1 MTTSALASLRI
12 WGTVTSPFVRR
23 VRIVALE
30 LGVEHQLVD
39 TNGDDGQRE
48 LRSRSP
54 IWKVPIAEVS
64 GARELPDATLV
75 FDSHAIT
82 ELLLQRAGAD
92 APLRAP
98 ASWQHDAAV
107 AIDERNAVAVIDA
120 ALESLI
126 NVFYVG
132 RDGLDVEGS
141 AYLIKQRE
149 RAAAA
154 LAWLDARIDARGRPC
169 ATPRGADADRL
180 GLPEIALVTA
190 LGWMRFRDTYPIE
203 RHPRLARCLAE
214 LDERPSFAATR
225 PFAAR

>member
-1 MTTSALASLRI
+1 MTTSLRV

-30 LGVEHQLVD
+30 LGMEHELVD

-64 GARELPDATLV
+64 GLGDLPPATVV

-82 ELLLQRAGAD
+82 ELLLQHAGAD

-98 ASWQHDAAV
+98 ASLQRDAAV
-107 AIDERNAVAVIDA
+107 AIDERNSIAAIDA

-126 NVFYVG
+126 NVFYLG
-132 RDGLDVEGS
+132 REGLDVAG
-141 AYLIKQRE
+141 ATYLTKQRE

-154 LAWLDARIDARGRPC
+154 LTWLDARLDERGRPC

-180 GLPEIALVTA
+180 GLPEIALATA

-203 RHPRLARCLAE
+203 RHPRLRRCLAE
-214 LDERPSFAATR
+214 LDERPSFAKTR
-225 PFAAR
+225 PSS